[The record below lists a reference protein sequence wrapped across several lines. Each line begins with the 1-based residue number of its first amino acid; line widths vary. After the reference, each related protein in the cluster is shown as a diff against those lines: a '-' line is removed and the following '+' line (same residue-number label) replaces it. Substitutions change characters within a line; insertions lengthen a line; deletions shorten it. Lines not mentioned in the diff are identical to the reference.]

1 MAQRG
6 RPKKTTI
13 PKSAEPQPTRT
24 DQASSPDV
32 NSLVNDDEVIAKAK
46 QMEADALKDLPP
58 VGGGP
63 TPTGTVQQIDQFEEK
78 AKRSAVLALT
88 LISETRKKVG
98 MTTQI
103 PPMVETS
110 FVESFVELCKKY
122 QLNAD
127 LGPEIVFGSCVVYF
141 AWEGYEIY
149 QDRKRAAQA
158 KTGGKKPGVTES
170 SFSSNGKPG
179 TPPDESSRDS

>member
-1 MAQRG
+1 MSD
-6 RPKKTTI
+6 I
-13 PKSAEPQPTRT
+13 PP
-24 DQASSPDV
+24 
-32 NSLVNDDEVIAKAK
+32 I
-46 QMEADALKDLPP
+46 
-58 VGGGP
+58 GGGP
-63 TPTGTVQQIDQFEEK
+63 TSTGPVQQVDEFEQK

-141 AWEGYEIY
+141 AWEGYEFY

-158 KTGGKKPGVTES
+158 KTGGKKPGVSES
-170 SFSSNGKPG
+170 PISSNGKPG
-179 TPPDESSRDS
+179 NPSDESNRDG